1 VPRPADLL
9 AATAVMALACLA
21 FQRANALAEA
31 VAPTAARGRYLA
43 AVLVRWL
50 SGRLPAAALRAEEP
64 PAPRS
69 DHAQAEQQAVG
80 GHRG

>member
-1 VPRPADLL
+1 VCAVTVWLPWLL
-9 AATAVMALACLA
+9 VGASAAA
-21 FQRANALAEA
+21 
-31 VAPTAARGRYLA
+31 A

-50 SGRLPAAALRAEEP
+50 SGRLPAAALRAEEA

-69 DHAQAEQQAVG
+69 HHAQAEQQAVG